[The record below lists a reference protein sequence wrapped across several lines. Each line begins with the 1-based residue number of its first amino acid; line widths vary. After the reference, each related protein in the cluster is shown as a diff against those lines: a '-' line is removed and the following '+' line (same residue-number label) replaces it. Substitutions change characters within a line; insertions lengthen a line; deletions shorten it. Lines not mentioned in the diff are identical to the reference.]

1 MTSVADVLCYW
12 WKDIT
17 RKSTKSK
24 NRSVLA
30 GIQSVLV
37 VFIVFAEK
45 ETQLDHLT
53 VEIYSVIFKIRTC
66 EAVLKILFS
75 EKPEV

>member
-1 MTSVADVLCYW
+1 M
-12 WKDIT
+12 

-45 ETQLDHLT
+45 ETLLDHLT
-53 VEIYSVIFKIRTC
+53 VEIHSVIFKIRTR
-66 EAVLKILFS
+66 EAVLKVLFS

>member
-1 MTSVADVLCYW
+1 MLLVERHNAEVHQVE
-12 WKDIT
+12 KQ
-17 RKSTKSK
+17 

-53 VEIYSVIFKIRTC
+53 VEIHSVIFKIRTR